1 MKISATYIVLLL
13 LFTTLSAQNIQ
24 FQGEQIKIKIGDDQV
39 QVTGTYYFY
48 NPSYYPVSRTL
59 YYPFVVDTRLEYPD
73 SIHVSLSSVDH
84 SLAYRSE
91 SDGIFLSIPFL
102 PEQLIT
108 LTVFYSQKTLANQF
122 EYILT
127 TTREWHRPLQFANY
141 IIQIPKDSEVTYLSL
156 DYQEIKYQGNYQ
168 IYHIRRSD
176 FMPSEN
182 LKIIWKGKK
191 HETF

>member
-1 MKISATYIVLLL
+1 MKISMTYIVLLL

-39 QVTGTYYFY
+39 QVTGTYYLY

-59 YYPFVVDTRLEYPD
+59 YYPFVVDARLEYPD
-73 SIHVSLSSVDH
+73 SIHVSLSTNDH
-84 SLAYRSE
+84 LLAYRSE
-91 SDGIFLSIPFL
+91 SDGIFFSIQFL

-127 TTREWHRPLQFANY
+127 TTREWHRPLQFASY
-141 IIQIPKDSEVTYLSL
+141 IIQIPKDKQLIHISL
-156 DYQEIKYQGNYQ
+156 DYQEMQDQDNYR
-168 IYHIRRSD
+168 IYYISRSD
-176 FMPSEN
+176 FMPPEN
-182 LKIIWKGKK
+182 LKIIWKEQNN
-191 HETF
+191 ETF